1 MDSAKKSA
9 LSEFSR
15 KAMQRMQDKKIP
27 KRQILHI
34 PSLDT
39 DIKIRNLSYDEIA
52 ECMNTDESADSNRSD
67 KYSIYLAVMEPDL
80 KQTAREVMEA
90 EAELPADQ
98 RSLKEPLDIVNIFEM
113 GEVSEIA
120 TKVMELSGVLNT
132 KKVTVVEQL
141 KN

>member
-1 MDSAKKSA
+1 MDTAKKKA

-15 KAMQRMQDKKIP
+15 RAMQRLWDKKVP
-27 KRQILHI
+27 KSQTLNI

-39 DIKIRNLSYDEIA
+39 DIKIRNLTYEEIV
-52 ECMNTDESADSNRSD
+52 ECTDMDDSGDANRSD
-67 KYSIYLAVMEPDL
+67 KYCIYLAVVEPNL
-80 KQTAREVMEA
+80 KQTAKEVMEA

-98 RSLKEPLDIVNIFEM
+98 RSLKEPLDIVNVFDM
-113 GEVSEIA
+113 SEVGEIA
-120 TKVMELSGVLNT
+120 TKIMELSGVLNS